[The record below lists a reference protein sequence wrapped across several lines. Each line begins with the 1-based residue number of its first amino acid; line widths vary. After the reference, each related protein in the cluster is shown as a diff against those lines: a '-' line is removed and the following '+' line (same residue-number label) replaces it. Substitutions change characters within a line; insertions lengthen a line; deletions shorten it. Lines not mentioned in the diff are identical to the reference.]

1 MKEREKSDVGEEI
14 KEEHFRK
21 GAKDGVK
28 SIQNNEGHVGKE
40 IDREVKNDQRK
51 VQKGI
56 Q

>member
-28 SIQNNEGHVGKE
+28 SIQNNEGHVGKD
-40 IDREVKNDQRK
+40 IDREVKKDQRSA
-51 VQKGI
+51 QKGI